1 MPNRDSEDTHQ
12 LRMAVLQVVPKV
24 RAQSHGDTRST
35 VIKKPLLTSIGSGG
49 ERSSIATTA
58 RTAFNEGAKDEA
70 LSRRSGKGR
79 VHAGAGVVH
88 SPFSI
93 DRGTFGSEFETN
105 FTADKQCSLCG
116 PARSARAKPETT
128 RSNPSR
134 ACSGTERQPLESRRL
149 DFAEPRSSR
158 AQHWESQSRQAR
170 CVRGRGLRGLLS
182 ENLLGERK
190 QFGRQTMT

>member
-1 MPNRDSEDTHQ
+1 MPKRDSENTNR
-12 LRMAVLQVVPKV
+12 LRNTVLRVVPKV

-49 ERSSIATTA
+49 ERSSSVTTA
-58 RTAFNEGAKDEA
+58 CTAFDEGANNEA

-79 VHAGAGVVH
+79 VHAGAGVVD
-88 SPFSI
+88 SPFFI

-105 FTADKQCSLCG
+105 FTADKQCSLCRA
-116 PARSARAKPETT
+116 PRSAHAKPETT
-128 RSNPSR
+128 RSNPWR
-134 ACSGTERQPLESRRL
+134 ACSGTERQPLESRRP

-170 CVRGRGLRGLLS
+170 CVRGRGLRALLS